1 MSPPPPPPVN
11 QDAFIK
17 RLAQNISAT
26 NIANS
31 PPLWPDWR
39 AGSEGFPSC
48 FTAVPLFTA
57 APPTP
62 PTPSPPPASLDLTEP
77 LEENYTKSRELN
89 FQSVPAAQRRTL
101 HVLRHPST
109 ATRFP
114 LSLHPTGKSKR
125 PPGRVVQL
133 LEGTPLLH
141 AERYVLFQK
150 LNLLA
155 LAA

>member
-1 MSPPPPPPVN
+1 MFHGCSSLH
-11 QDAFIK
+11 
-17 RLAQNISAT
+17 R
-26 NIANS
+26 S
-31 PPLWPDWR
+31 PPL
-39 AGSEGFPSC
+39 
-48 FTAVPLFTA
+48 A
-57 APPTP
+57 A
-62 PTPSPPPASLDLTEP
+62 ASLDLTEP

-109 ATRFP
+109 ATRFL

-133 LEGTPLLH
+133 LEGTPFLH
-141 AERYVLFQK
+141 AERYFLFQK

-155 LAA
+155 LPV